1 MIEGAAQERGKTYRR
16 WPPKIRLIP
25 DIGTAP
31 RVKRGLKPQTV
42 DKIKAQ
48 SPVVSGLVARHDGR
62 KARAADRVLRIS
74 ERSGLKKLLA
84 SPYQRAVRGV
94 RKA

>member
-1 MIEGAAQERGKTYRR
+1 MVRSAAQERGKTFRR

-48 SPVVSGLVARHDGR
+48 SPVVSGLVGVHNGR
-62 KARAADRVLRIS
+62 NTVAADAIAC
-74 ERSGLKKLLA
+74 EFEGSGLNKFLRG
-84 SPYQRAVRGV
+84 PYQRAVRGI
-94 RKA
+94 